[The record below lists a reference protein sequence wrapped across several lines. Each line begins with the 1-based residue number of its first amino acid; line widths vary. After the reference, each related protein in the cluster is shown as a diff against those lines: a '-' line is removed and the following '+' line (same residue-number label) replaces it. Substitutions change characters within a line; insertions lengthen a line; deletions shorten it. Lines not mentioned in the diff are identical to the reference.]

1 MMTAPH
7 CSTPACQ
14 RCLIIRM
21 TARTAVFARVA
32 LGLISGLVAVSAQ
45 QSQTDAIE
53 TASFEVASVKLNNSG
68 SQSSGTNWQSSGRL
82 IATNVTLK
90 AVIANAYEVRT
101 FQIEGPG
108 WLDADRFDIS
118 ARAPEGAPDRLR
130 PAMLRTLLATRFGL
144 VAHFETRERPRYAL
158 VTLRS
163 DGRLGPQLKKSQLVC
178 SGGSAPPEG
187 GAFCGLSTSVG
198 NTGGRIIGGGLPM
211 DRVAAALANFAVD
224 QTVLNRT
231 GLDGVFDFELQFS
244 RLPSNERPD
253 VPSIFTAVQEQLGLK
268 LETAR
273 GPVQF
278 LMIDKVEQPT
288 PD

>member
-1 MMTAPH
+1 MTAPH

-21 TARTAVFARVA
+21 PARTAVFARVA
-32 LGLISGLVAVSAQ
+32 LGLISGMVAVSAQ
-45 QSQTDAIE
+45 QSQPDAIG
-53 TASFEVASVKLNNSG
+53 TASFEVASVKPNNSG
-68 SQSSGTNWQSSGRL
+68 LQSSGTNWQSSGRL

-90 AVIANAYEVRT
+90 SVIANAYEVRT

-108 WLDADRFDIS
+108 WLDSARFDIS
-118 ARAPEGAPDRLR
+118 ARAPEETPDRLR

-144 VAHFETRERPRYAL
+144 VAHFETRERSVYAL
-158 VTLRS
+158 VALRP
-163 DGRLGPQLKKSQLVC
+163 DGRLGPQLKQSQLVC
-178 SGGSAPPEG
+178 SGGSAPREG
-187 GAFCGLSTSVG
+187 GAFCGLNTSVG

-211 DRVAAALANFAVD
+211 DRVAAALANFAID
-224 QTVLNRT
+224 QTVINRT

-244 RLPSNERPD
+244 RLPSTERAD
-253 VPSIFTAVQEQLGLK
+253 APSIFTAVQEQLGLK
-268 LETAR
+268 LEAAR

>member
-21 TARTAVFARVA
+21 PARTAVFARVA

-45 QSQTDAIE
+45 QSQPDAIE
-53 TASFEVASVKLNNSG
+53 TASFEVASVKPNNSG

-118 ARAPEGAPDRLR
+118 ARFPEGTPDRLR
-130 PAMLRTLLATRFGL
+130 PAMLRALLASRFGL
-144 VAHFETRERPRYAL
+144 VAHFDTRERAVYAL
-158 VTLRS
+158 VPLRS
-163 DGRLGPQLKKSQLVC
+163 DRRLGPQLKQSQLVC
-178 SGGSAPPEG
+178 SGSAPSG
-187 GAFCGLSTSVG
+187 GFCGLNTSVG
-198 NTGGRIIGGGLPM
+198 NAGGRIIGGGLPM

-224 QTVLNRT
+224 QTVINRT
-231 GLDGVFDFELQFS
+231 GLDGAFDFELLFS

-253 VPSIFTAVQEQLGLK
+253 APSIFTAVQEQLGLK
-268 LETAR
+268 LEPAR

>member
-1 MMTAPH
+1 MGK
-7 CSTPACQ
+7 
-14 RCLIIRM
+14 
-21 TARTAVFARVA
+21 AVAAALLAASVA
-32 LGLISGLVAVSAQ
+32 LPAQ
-45 QSQTDAIE
+45 PNQPQESPAE
-53 TASFEVASVKLNNSG
+53 VASFEVASVKPNNSG
-68 SQSSGTNWQSSGRL
+68 VQGSGTNWQSSGRL

-90 AVIANAYEVRT
+90 SVIANAYEVRT

-130 PAMLRTLLATRFGL
+130 PSMLRTLLATRFGL
-144 VAHFETRERPRYAL
+144 VAHRETRDRSVYAL
-158 VTLRS
+158 VTLRP

-178 SGGSAPPEG
+178 SGGAARPEG
-187 GAFCGLSTSVG
+187 GAFCGLNTSVG

-224 QTVLNRT
+224 QTVINRT

-244 RLPSNERPD
+244 RLPSTERPD
-253 VPSIFTAVQEQLGLK
+253 APSIFTAVQEQLGLK
-268 LETAR
+268 LEAAR
-273 GPVQF
+273 GPVEF
-278 LMIDKVEQPT
+278 LIIDKVGQLT